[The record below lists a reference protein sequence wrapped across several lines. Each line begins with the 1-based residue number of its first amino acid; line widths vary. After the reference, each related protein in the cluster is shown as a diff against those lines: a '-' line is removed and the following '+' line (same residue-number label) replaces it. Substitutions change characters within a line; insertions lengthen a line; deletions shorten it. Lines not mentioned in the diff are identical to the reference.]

1 MQESCPAPEVGHVKG
16 GHPPEAIEG
25 PKIDAS
31 QTSQPTNEEE
41 DAAIETLELDVE
53 QNVVLSR
60 TNTEAEASSATTD
73 EPQPTVTPESI
84 VPVAKELLHQ
94 VTSRERFNYASSG
107 CAAIVVHT
115 NKEASHASAILHENK
130 DSYMLM
136 PCKVPNK
143 TVVVELCDDVLVDAL
158 ALANYEI
165 FSSTVK
171 DFSVYVSAQATDGWK
186 LLGNF
191 KAANT
196 REIQAFRVPDPKLW
210 ARYIRLDLDN
220 FHGREVFC
228 PLSLLRIHG
237 RTMIDEL
244 REEDSKQATPAEGD
258 GLKEVEDILIGAA
271 PIVDPSLSLRP
282 FRRARENM
290 GVQRYNEPVD
300 YGPLDLAETDVQQDF
315 SRLYQRHF
323 GAKQQQGETESA
335 PNSSSEKEKEKEPAP
350 AQASDGIFRS
360 MLKRLSLLERNFTAS
375 SRYLQD
381 EVQIVHHYFSLV
393 FGRLNNV
400 SRTLQ
405 REVVSGSCIRLSQS
419 NQAVCAERTPKPGS
433 VLA

>member
-1 MQESCPAPEVGHVKG
+1 
-16 GHPPEAIEG
+16 
-25 PKIDAS
+25 
-31 QTSQPTNEEE
+31 
-41 DAAIETLELDVE
+41 
-53 QNVVLSR
+53 
-60 TNTEAEASSATTD
+60 
-73 EPQPTVTPESI
+73 
-84 VPVAKELLHQ
+84 
-94 VTSRERFNYASSG
+94 
-107 CAAIVVHT
+107 VHT
-115 NKEASHASAILHENK
+115 NKEASSASAILHENK

-143 TVVVELCDDVLVDAL
+143 TVVVELCDDVLVEAL

-171 DFSVYVSAQATDGWK
+171 DFSVYVSAQATEGWK

-191 KAANT
+191 RAANT

-228 PLSLLRIHG
+228 PLSLLRVHG

-244 REEDSKQATPAEGD
+244 REEDSKQASPAEGD
-258 GLKEVEDILIGAA
+258 GLKEVEDILLGAS
-271 PIVDPSLSLRP
+271 PISDPSMSLRP
-282 FRRARENM
+282 SRRARENM
-290 GVQRYNEPVD
+290 GVRRYNEPVD

-323 GAKQQQGETESA
+323 GAKQQQGETEPGS
-335 PNSSSEKEKEKEPAP
+335 NGGSEKETAP
-350 AQASDGIFRS
+350 TQASDGIFRS
-360 MLKRLSLLERNFTAS
+360 MLKRLSLLERNVTAS

-405 REVVSGSCIRLSQS
+405 REVVSLLGCSIE
-419 NQAVCAERTPKPGS
+419 VC
-433 VLA
+433 